1 VALSKR
7 DRDPSLGTKFSLGL
21 LLLAAGFVVI
31 AVGAQRAEAGRVWP
45 SWLLATFLIH
55 TMGELCV
62 SPVGLSSI
70 TKLAPA
76 RMVGQ
81 IMGLWFMATALGNL
95 MAGLIA
101 GEGSSSPNQMAN
113 QFWWVALSAAGVGL
127 FMLILSKTMRRWMS
141 GIE

>member
-1 VALSKR
+1 MYVL
-7 DRDPSLGTKFSLGL
+7 
-21 LLLAAGFVVI
+21 
-31 AVGAQRAEAGRVWP
+31 
-45 SWLLATFLIH
+45 H

-76 RMVGQ
+76 RIVGQ

-101 GEGSSSPNQMAN
+101 GESTSPGQMSQ
-113 QFWWVALSAAGVGL
+113 QFWWVALAAAGIALVL
-127 FMLILSKTMRRWMS
+127 MFMAKPMRRWMA
-141 GIE
+141 GIH

>member
-1 VALSKR
+1 LVMY
-7 DRDPSLGTKFSLGL
+7 L
-21 LLLAAGFVVI
+21 L
-31 AVGAQRAEAGRVWP
+31 
-45 SWLLATFLIH
+45 H
-55 TMGELCV
+55 TLGELCV

-101 GEGSSSPNQMAN
+101 AESTSPGQMSQ
-113 QFWWVALSAAGVGL
+113 QFWWVALAAAGVAL
-127 FMLILSKTMRRWMS
+127 LLMFMAKPMRRWMA
-141 GIE
+141 GIH

>member
-1 VALSKR
+1 M
-7 DRDPSLGTKFSLGL
+7 KFASGL
-21 LLLAAGFVVI
+21 LLLAAGYVVI
-31 AVGAQRAEAGRVWP
+31 ALGAQRAVSGPVW
-45 SWLLATFLIH
+45 SHWLLLMYLLH

-101 GEGSSSPNQMAN
+101 GESTSAKQMAH
-113 QFWWVALSAAGVGL
+113 QFWWVAVAAAGIAVL
-127 FMLILSKTMRRWMS
+127 LMFLARPMRRWMA
-141 GIE
+141 GIN